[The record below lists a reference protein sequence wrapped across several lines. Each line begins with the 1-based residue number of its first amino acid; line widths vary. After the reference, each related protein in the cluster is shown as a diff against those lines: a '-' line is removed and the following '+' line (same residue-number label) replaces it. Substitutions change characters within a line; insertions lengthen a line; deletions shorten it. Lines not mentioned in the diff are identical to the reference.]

1 MTVVK
6 KKALGFGASF
16 DLGGIAL
23 STLALFVVIS
33 LTSSGFVSAYNITA
47 NLQLLSIFVVIG
59 LAQMIVLSLG
69 QFNLAIG
76 SMGCL
81 SGIAMGFLMQDL
93 ALSPWMAML
102 ACLAVGSLLGFVQ
115 GEITARS
122 GITPFII
129 TLAFLSV
136 YKGVAYVISKGE
148 PFQDL
153 PESFMRLGNVGLG
166 VLPLIF
172 MIAIV
177 GCLLVYFV
185 MRYLPIGKKLLAC
198 GANPRASVYTGIRL
212 ERTVVIGHTMS
223 GFLCGLAA
231 ILQIIRFGSAQL
243 SVGTDWMMSSF
254 MAPVLGGTLLSGG
267 KISVGGTLIGALLVV
282 LIKNALVLWGASTYN
297 SDIFLGIL
305 LVIAY
310 EVDGL
315 RRHLSARNGLGAD
328 TAARTAER
336 DE

>member
-1 MTVVK
+1 MTRSSK
-6 KKALGFGASF
+6 NSGGYSARF
-16 DLGGIAL
+16 DLGGIAF
-23 STLALFVVIS
+23 STLALFVVLA

-47 NLQLLSIFVVIG
+47 NLQLLSIFVTIG

-69 QFNLAIG
+69 QFNLAVG
-76 SMGCL
+76 SIGCL
-81 SGIAMGFLMQDL
+81 SGIVMGLLMQE
-93 ALSPWMAML
+93 LSLPPWIAML
-102 ACLAVGSLLGFVQ
+102 ACLAVAALLGFLQ
-115 GEITARS
+115 GELTARS

-136 YKGVAYVISKGE
+136 YKGVAYVISRGE
-148 PFQDL
+148 PFQSL
-153 PESFMRLGNVGLG
+153 PESFMRLGAVSLG

-172 MIAIV
+172 IIAIV
-177 GCLLVYFV
+177 GCLLVYFT

-198 GANPRASVYTGIRL
+198 GANPRAAVYTGIRL

-297 SDIFLGIL
+297 SDIFLGL
-305 LVIAY
+305 LLIVAY

-315 RRHLSARNGLGAD
+315 RRHL
-328 TAARTAER
+328 AARSGLAVAKTEGR
-336 DE
+336 NE